1 MTNIVILGNS
11 KLQQVLNEDTQVDLF
26 LPFFSKQ
33 KPAVTK
39 HI

>member
-26 LPFFSKQ
+26 LPFISKQ
-33 KPAVTK
+33 KPAFTK

>member
-1 MTNIVILGNS
+1 
-11 KLQQVLNEDTQVDLF
+11 VLNEDTQVDLF

-39 HI
+39 HIWLILVIWYGLK